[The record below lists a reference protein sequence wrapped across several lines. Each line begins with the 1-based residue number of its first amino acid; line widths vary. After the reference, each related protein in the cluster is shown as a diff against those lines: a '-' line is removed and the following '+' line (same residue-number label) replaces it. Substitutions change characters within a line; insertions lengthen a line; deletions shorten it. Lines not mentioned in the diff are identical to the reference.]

1 MGDATTETSPAI
13 PYFSSGRSYAK
24 LTDNNFEE
32 WSMNINADLTSKG
45 LHWESSG
52 VSTRSSSSTA
62 DKDRRAYAE
71 IVLTCTQRFQR
82 LIKDCKTGQDAMAK
96 LEAQHKLTCKANLVP
111 LQQALYNLKKLHNE
125 SVTAYADRAEGMHDQ
140 YLAAGGKM
148 EDAQLALL
156 FQSGLPDTPMFN
168 GVTTAMTVS
177 GKTFSLQ
184 EMVNHLLPI
193 ELKGNQADN
202 QAFGAFTK
210 SFGGK
215 CHSCGKPGH
224 KARTCQSP
232 GDKPF
237 CTYCRKTGHS
247 KEDCRKR
254 DGASKAPNYSTLALK
269 VGSA

>member
-1 MGDATTETSPAI
+1 
-13 PYFSSGRSYAK
+13 
-24 LTDNNFEE
+24 
-32 WSMNINADLTSKG
+32 
-45 LHWESSG
+45 
-52 VSTRSSSSTA
+52 
-62 DKDRRAYAE
+62 
-71 IVLTCTQRFQR
+71 R
-82 LIKDCKTGQDAMAK
+82 LIKDCKAGQDALAK

-111 LQQALYNLKKLHNE
+111 LQQALYNLKKLHSE
-125 SVTAYADRAEGMHDQ
+125 SI
-140 YLAAGGKM
+140 AAGCKM

-193 ELKGNQADN
+193 ELKVNQTDN

-215 CHSCGKPGH
+215 CHFCGKPGH

-254 DGASKAPNYSTLALK
+254 DGASKAPNYSTLAM
-269 VGSA
+269 